1 MSCDRPLAIQPICPK
16 PDCSW
21 TQFRD
26 DQRLGLPPAVA
37 AWSAPS
43 SCIQGPAYSQPQAA
57 DTALLPERPFRQAT
71 RDSYL
76 VACMV
81 DIMTQAPL
89 PADCLDT
96 FVSLVAASECSTA
109 NLRRNLPIDELPAA
123 DGLAR
128 ARRAHAAPYPPDA

>member
-1 MSCDRPLAIQPICPK
+1 MAGHSSPESGSPTLGPSLAFAPGLVSAPLMSCDRPLAIQPICPK

-43 SCIQGPAYSQPQAA
+43 SCIQGPTYSQPQAA

-76 VACMV
+76 VACM
-81 DIMTQAPL
+81 
-89 PADCLDT
+89 
-96 FVSLVAASECSTA
+96 
-109 NLRRNLPIDELPAA
+109 
-123 DGLAR
+123 
-128 ARRAHAAPYPPDA
+128 